1 MRALITLPLQ
11 GNETHIASGSAPGHP
26 AAIASLADNHATI
39 DRVGHRVRQG
49 LLAEVIAQSGHPSD
63 GVGRAVS
70 A

>member
-11 GNETHIASGSAPGHP
+11 GNETRIASGSTPAHP
-26 AAIASLADNHATI
+26 AAIPGLADNHATI

-49 LLAEVIAQSGHPSD
+49 LLAEVIALSGHPSV